1 MRGDR
6 LVLSDAESQRQEE
19 PAPYLD
25 HGLSENSLIH
35 LQDDIL
41 NLMIRHAEGTQKD
54 CCQEMRYKRH
64 VFLSLFHLPAHPT
77 NLRWTIFLGILLKS
91 RSEASTSSSLPV

>member
-1 MRGDR
+1 M
-6 LVLSDAESQRQEE
+6 LSDAESQRQEE

-54 CCQEMRYKRH
+54 CCQEMRYKDMFFS
-64 VFLSLFHLPAHPT
+64 VSSAFQPI
-77 NLRWTIFLGILLKS
+77 LRWTIFLGILLKS
-91 RSEASTSSSLPV
+91 RSETSTSSSLPV

>member
-1 MRGDR
+1 M
-6 LVLSDAESQRQEE
+6 LSNAESQCQDE

-41 NLMIRHAEGTQKD
+41 NLMIGHAEGTQKD
-54 CCQEMRYKRH
+54 CCQEMRYKDMFFSVSS
-64 VFLSLFHLPAHPT
+64 VFQPILQTYAGQLS
-77 NLRWTIFLGILLKS
+77 
-91 RSEASTSSSLPV
+91 